1 MPPYPYG
8 PVAGGWV
15 CAAEGG
21 HGVAGGFKCAWYH
34 YKNKGMQSKTS
45 LSYTFVMLA
54 VMFNVC
60 LIASNLFAVK
70 LFCLFGR
77 FTFSGAVVIFPI
89 TYIINDL
96 LSEVYGYRKARNV
109 IWLGFAMQLFFIL
122 ASQLVLA
129 LPGADSWD
137 GQEAFR
143 HVFGA
148 APRAAAAS
156 LLAFLVGG
164 TLNAMVMSLMKVAG
178 GGRKFWL
185 RALLSSLAGES
196 ADSLIFVP
204 IVFWGLGVRVILVT
218 MACQVVAKV
227 AYELVI
233 LPLTA
238 ASARALKRREGVD
251 TFDEGISYNPFRW
264 SDV

>member
-1 MPPYPYG
+1 M
-8 PVAGGWV
+8 
-15 CAAEGG
+15 ES
-21 HGVAGGFKCAWYH
+21 
-34 YKNKGMQSKTS
+34 KGSS

-54 VMFNVC
+54 VLFNVC

-70 LFCLFGR
+70 LFSLFGR
-77 FTFSGAVVIFPI
+77 FTFSGAVVIFPV

-129 LPGADSWD
+129 LPGADAWG

-143 HVFGA
+143 YVFGA

-164 TLNAMVMSLMKVAG
+164 TLNSMVMSRMKVAG
-178 GGRKFWL
+178 GGRRFPL
-185 RALLSSLAGES
+185 RALLSSLAGEG

-204 IVFWGLGVRVILVT
+204 IVFWGLGARVILVT

-227 AYELVI
+227 AYEALI

-238 ASARALKRREGVD
+238 AAARALKRKEGLD
-251 TFDEGISYNPFRW
+251 TFDAGISYNPFRLG
-264 SDV
+264 DI